1 MAEKRIPERPPAAR
15 TPDRFQA
22 GAARE
27 ENLLGKKIAQQR
39 RKLGLSLRETSRR
52 LAGYSVAVQAGGISK
67 WEQGATVP
75 GAYQLIA
82 LCGALEMEELV
93 PSLLEAARPALNEEG
108 LRKLRAYRQ
117 DLLDTGK
124 YALREHGT
132 ADYVEYIE
140 MPFSTLAASAG
151 SGAFLDEGSFESRS
165 FPRNT
170 VPPEA
175 DFALRVSG
183 DSMEPVYSDG
193 QIVWVQ
199 RCSVLE
205 CGEVGIFVYDGEGYI
220 KMLGQRMPEPEEE
233 EFYRDM
239 DGSLHRQPVLVSYN
253 PAYPPRPVSPEAEF
267 RIVGRVLGH

>member
-1 MAEKRIPERPPAAR
+1 MAEKKSPERKFPIR
-15 TPDRFQA
+15 NPDRFQA
-22 GAARE
+22 ETARE
-27 ENLLGKKIAQQR
+27 ENLLGKRIAQQR
-39 RKLGLSLRETSRR
+39 RKLGLSLREASRR
-52 LAGYSVAVQAGGISK
+52 LAGYGIGVQAGGISK

-82 LCGALEMEELV
+82 LCGALEMEDLV
-93 PSLLEAARPALNEEG
+93 PSLLEDARPALNEEG

-117 DLLDTGK
+117 DLIDTGK
-124 YALREHGT
+124 YTPRERRA
-132 ADYVEYIE
+132 ADYVEYME

-199 RCSVLE
+199 KCSTLE

-220 KMLGQRMPEPEEE
+220 KMLGQRMPDPEEE
-233 EFYRDM
+233 DFYRDM
-239 DGSLHRQPVLVSYN
+239 DGSLHQQPVLVSYN